1 MNKPQAVAPVRRVD
15 PLSAPE
21 VATSSAPTASGASAP
36 APDARRPHPVVTPV
50 PAAAPA
56 SLADTVTDA
65 DVKAE
70 VVPRVPDYL
79 SRVYT
84 WAYLTPAYS
93 RYLDTSLVVSAILWG
108 NASRLMRAGFSE
120 FQPGQTVLQP
130 ACVYGDFSNRLAN
143 VLGPEGTLHVT
154 DVAPNQIEACR
165 HKLAHHASARVALA
179 DAAEPR
185 DRTYDGVCCF
195 FLLHEVPEDY
205 KARIVGHLLEATR
218 PGGKT
223 VFVDYHGPHW
233 AHPLRPIMIMVWRL
247 LEPFALA
254 LSKHEIRDYA
264 PKGLGERFT
273 WHKQT
278 YFGGLYQKVV
288 AIRKQDP

>member
-1 MNKPQAVAPVRRVD
+1 MNKPHAVAPESPLESLSEDTAVLPASHPA
-15 PLSAPE
+15 PLSA
-21 VATSSAPTASGASAP
+21 
-36 APDARRPHPVVTPV
+36 
-50 PAAAPA
+50 
-56 SLADTVTDA
+56 
-65 DVKAE
+65 E
-70 VVPRVPDYL
+70 VVRPMAVPTVPDYL

-108 NASRLMRAGFSE
+108 NANRLMRAGFSE
-120 FQPGQTVLQP
+120 FEPGQTVLQP
-130 ACVYGDFSNRLAN
+130 ACVYGRFSSRLAG

-154 DVAPNQIEACR
+154 DVAPNQVEACR
-165 HKLAHHASARVALA
+165 HKLADFPSARVGLA

-185 DRTYDGVCCF
+185 ERQYDGVCCF

-205 KARIVGHLLEATR
+205 KHRIVRHLLEATR

-233 AHPLRPIMIMVWRL
+233 AHPLRPLMILVWRL

-254 LSKHEIRDYA
+254 LRHNEIASYA
-264 PKGLGERFT
+264 TPALAEQFT
-273 WHKQT
+273 WRKET

-288 AIRKQDP
+288 ATRHP

>member
-15 PLSAPE
+15 PLSAPD
-21 VATSSAPTASGASAP
+21 VAASSVSSPSQSAAP
-36 APDARRPHPVVTPV
+36 APAAGGSKPQAVVAAVPSATPPT
-50 PAAAPA
+50 PAQAGLRTAAP
-56 SLADTVTDA
+56 S
-65 DVKAE
+65 
-70 VVPRVPDYL
+70 VPDYL

-108 NASRLMRAGFSE
+108 NANRLMRAGFSE
-120 FQPGQTVLQP
+120 FEEGQSVLQP
-130 ACVYGDFSNRLAN
+130 ACVYGDFSNRLAK
-143 VLGPEGTLHVT
+143 VLGPQGTLHVT
-154 DVAPNQIEACR
+154 DVAPNQVEACR
-165 HKLAHHASARVALA
+165 RKLARHPSARIGLA

-185 DRTYDGVCCF
+185 EQDYDGVCCF

-205 KARIVGHLLEATR
+205 KARIVRNLLEATR

-233 AHPLRPIMIMVWRL
+233 AHPLRPIMILVWRL

-254 LSKHEIRDYA
+254 LSQREIRDYA
-264 PKGLGERFT
+264 PAHLAERFT
-273 WHKQT
+273 WRKHT

-288 AIRKQDP
+288 ATRDQDR